1 MERDKSFNRRE
12 AIKDSSYICGVVE
25 GFYGRPWTL
34 EQRKHLFKR
43 QNHLGLTT
51 YLYAPKDDI
60 KHRSLWRELYNSEEM
75 MVLRCLVESAK
86 DNNVN
91 FVYAISPGL
100 DILYCSEEEM
110 ETLKKK
116 LDQVKSLGC
125 HSFAVLFDD
134 IEVEMQAS
142 DQIQFKSF
150 AHAQVHI
157 ANTIY
162 EYLEAKL
169 FMFCP
174 TEYCETRAVP
184 TLESSP
190 YLNTIGKT
198 LKEEIHIMWTGPH
211 VISRYLTVEHLSR
224 VGGVMRRK
232 PLIWD
237 NLHANDYDTKKI
249 FMGPLKDRSVEI
261 KDVTSGLLTNPNGRY
276 EANFIPIHT
285 LSDWNA
291 ADRDSQPNET
301 STSKNNGV
309 LHNIDCNSE
318 TIYNPEVSMINA
330 ATTWIEEFVTP
341 AQIISSLPPTLIAD
355 VAGYIVERRA
365 SIWLR
370 DLPKDHGVIR
380 PEPVQTDEIPPENMI
395 QEVVPPEEPAP
406 SELNSLVIEYSQP
419 METDQS
425 ENVEDEAMALAE
437 AEEEVASPPETFPEL
452 VAGEEEIKNQR
463 LALLT
468 AMCEMFYLP
477 FETGPRVKT
486 VFKDFTWLM
495 QNASV
500 MKRGFQEIET
510 LDPLQSEWLV
520 KYDGINEFLTNAIDA
535 FFFLTQAPNKLILA
549 ELVPYMFDNHGCC
562 VVLIA
567 VARWMMQGHCLDNP
581 DDNMFKDVGSEE
593 ESWISLSGFKADT
606 VRTFGMVDDASKMFT
621 NKIFLPLC
629 MFCFDIRPFTMA
641 DAEYISGMVE
651 VMLTDNQDLLHH
663 RAKNFADRNI
673 IPFLLSGATHNFVCE
688 KVDETGH
695 RPVCYA
701 TAHAD
706 GQAFSNYLLV
716 YKQQLKDKYKGVI
729 EDLKVGSTKLT
740 EEYIEFI
747 QKSQTPM
754 DIEDW
759 YPKIPQHVFEHYPA
773 WVETYFGLDSTDAY
787 PMKKVLHVVSITL
800 AMNGC
805 HGYFLTV
812 PIDDIERQKYFLV
825 IGLDDLGLSN
835 CQRFRIL
842 GKTLRTVSR
851 HSSTSSDSL

>member
-12 AIKDSSYICGVVE
+12 AIKNSSYICGVVE

-60 KHRSLWRELYNSEEM
+60 KHRSSWRELYNSEEM

-100 DILYCSEEEM
+100 DIVYSSEEEM

-116 LDQVKSLGC
+116 LDQVKAVGC

-134 IEVEMQAS
+134 IEVEMQAA
-142 DQIQFKSF
+142 DQHQFKSF

-162 EYLEAKL
+162 EYLEAKT

-184 TLESSP
+184 TLESST

-224 VGGVMRRK
+224 VGAVMRRK

-249 FMGPLKDRSVEI
+249 FMGPLTERSVKI
-261 KDVTSGLLTNPNGRY
+261 KEVTSGLLTNPNGRY

-291 ADRDSQPNET
+291 ADRDSSPNEKSDT
-301 STSKNNGV
+301 ENREY
-309 LHNIDCNSE
+309 LYNIDCNAE
-318 TIYNPEVSMINA
+318 TVYDPKVSMIKA
-330 ATTWIEEFVTP
+330 ATTWIDEFVTP
-341 AQIISSLPPTLIAD
+341 SPIITSLPPTIIAD

-365 SIWLR
+365 GIWLR

-380 PEPVQTDEIPPENMI
+380 PEPVQADEIPPENII
-395 QEVVPPEEPAP
+395 QEVVPLEEPAP

-419 METDQS
+419 METDQI
-425 ENVEDEAMALAE
+425 ENMEDEAMV
-437 AEEEVASPPETFPEL
+437 EEEEEEAAPAETFPEL
-452 VAGEEEIKNQR
+452 VASEEEIKNQR

-477 FETGPRVKT
+477 FENGPRVKT
-486 VFKDFTWLM
+486 MFKDFTWLM

-510 LDPLQSEWLV
+510 LDPLQSDWLV

-535 FFFLTQAPNKLILA
+535 FFFVTQAPNKLLLA
-549 ELVPYMFDNHGCC
+549 ELVPFMFDIHGCC

-567 VARWMMQGHCLDNP
+567 VARWMMQGHCVDNP
-581 DDNMFKDVGSEE
+581 DDNMFKDIGSEE
-593 ESWISLSGFKADT
+593 ESWISLSGFKSDT
-606 VRTFGMVDDASKMFT
+606 IRTFSMVDNSAKMFT

-673 IPFLLSGATHNFVCE
+673 IPFLSSGAVHNFVCE

-701 TAHAD
+701 TAHSD
-706 GQAFSNYLLV
+706 GQSFSNYLLV
-716 YKQQLKDKYKGVI
+716 YKQQLKDKYKGVT

-747 QKSQTPM
+747 QKSQTPL

-759 YPKIPQHVFEHYPA
+759 YPKIPQHIFEQYPA
-773 WVETYFGLDSTDAY
+773 WVETYFGLDSSDAY
-787 PMKKVLHVVSITL
+787 PMKKVLHVISITL

-812 PIDDIERQKYFLV
+812 PIDDIERQKYFIV
-825 IGLDDLGLSN
+825 IGLDDLGTST

-842 GKTLRTVSR
+842 GQTVRTLSR
-851 HSSTSSDSL
+851 QSSTSSDSL

>member
-12 AIKDSSYICGVVE
+12 VIKNSSYICGVVE

-75 MVLRCLVESAK
+75 MVLRCLVENAK

-100 DILYCSEEEM
+100 DIVYSSEEEM
-110 ETLKKK
+110 DTLKKK
-116 LDQVKSLGC
+116 LDQVKAVGC

-134 IEVEMQAS
+134 IEVEMQAA
-142 DQIQFKSF
+142 DQHQFKSF

-162 EYLEAKL
+162 EYLEPKT

-184 TLESSP
+184 TLESST

-198 LKEEIHIMWTGPH
+198 LKEEIYIMWTGPH
-211 VISRYLTVEHLSR
+211 VISRYLTVENLSR
-224 VGGVMRRK
+224 VGAVMRRK

-249 FMGPLKDRSVEI
+249 FMGPLTERSVEI
-261 KDVTSGLLTNPNGRY
+261 KNVTSGLLTNPNGRY
-276 EANFIPIHT
+276 EANFVPIHT

-291 ADRDSQPNET
+291 ADRDSSANEKSVT
-301 STSKNNGV
+301 RNREF
-309 LHNIDCNSE
+309 LHNIDCNTE
-318 TIYNPEVSMINA
+318 TVYDPEVSMVNA
-330 ATTWIEEFVTP
+330 ATAWIDEFVTP
-341 AQIISSLPPTLIAD
+341 SQIISSLPPTIIAD
-355 VAGYIVERRA
+355 VAGYIVERRT

-380 PEPVQTDEIPPENMI
+380 PEPVQVDEIPSENII
-395 QEVVPPEEPAP
+395 QEVVPLEEPAP

-419 METDQS
+419 METDQIES
-425 ENVEDEAMALAE
+425 VEDETMAPVD
-437 AEEEVASPPETFPEL
+437 EETGPAETFPEL
-452 VAGEEEIKNQR
+452 VASEMEIKNQR

-477 FETGPRVKT
+477 FENGPRVKT
-486 VFKDFTWLM
+486 MFTDFTWLM

-500 MKRGFQEIET
+500 MKKGFQEIET
-510 LDPLQSEWLV
+510 LDPLQSDWLV

-535 FFFLTQAPNKLILA
+535 FFFVTQAPNKLLLA
-549 ELVPYMFDNHGCC
+549 ELVPFMFENHGCC

-567 VARWMMQGHCLDNP
+567 VARWMMQGHCVDNP
-581 DDNMFKDVGSEE
+581 DDNMFKDIGSEE
-593 ESWISLSGFKADT
+593 ESWISLSGFKSDT
-606 VRTFGMVDDASKMFT
+606 VRTFSMTDNSSKMFT

-629 MFCFDIRPFTMA
+629 MFCFDIRPFTMT

-663 RAKNFADRNI
+663 RAENFADRNI
-673 IPFLLSGATHNFVCE
+673 IPFLSSGAVHNFVCE

-701 TAHAD
+701 SAHSD
-706 GQAFSNYLLV
+706 GQSFSNYLLV
-716 YKQQLKDKYKGVI
+716 YKQQLKEKYKGVI

-740 EEYIEFI
+740 EDYIEFI
-747 QKSQTPM
+747 QKSQTPL

-759 YPKIPQHVFEHYPA
+759 YPKIPQHIFEQYPA
-773 WVETYFGLDSTDAY
+773 WVETYFGLDSSDAY
-787 PMKKVLHVVSITL
+787 PMKKVLHVISITL

-812 PIDDIERQKYFLV
+812 PIDDIERQKYFIV
-825 IGLDDLGLSN
+825 IGLDDLGLST

-842 GKTLRTVSR
+842 GQTVRTVSSQ
-851 HSSTSSDSL
+851 SSTSSDSL